1 MIIRPKVR
9 GFVCVTAHPTG
20 CAANVQE
27 QIDYVK
33 NQPPVE
39 GGPKNVLVLGASTG
53 YGLASRIAAAFG
65 CGANTLG
72 VFFERPSERG
82 RTATPGW
89 YNSIAFEKQAKA
101 AGLYA
106 SSLNGDAFSKEIK
119 EQALERIKTDMGKI
133 DLVVYSLAA
142 PRRTDPE
149 TGEVYRSTLKPI
161 GTDYSNKYL
170 DTDRRTIQEAH
181 LEAATDED
189 IRNTVKVM
197 GGEDWE
203 LWIQA
208 LKDAD
213 LLADGC
219 KTVAYDYIGP
229 QVTWPVYKEGTIG
242 RAKIDLRR
250 AKAAINESLEAIQ
263 GKAHV
268 AVNKAVVTQASS
280 AIPGVNLYITILF
293 KIMKE
298 RGGHEGCIEQ
308 MSRLFNDRLYN
319 SSDVPVDE
327 LGLIRMDDLE
337 MADAIQN
344 AVSEVWPK
352 VETDTIDEL
361 TDFVGY
367 QAEFLRLFGFGV
379 DGVDYEVEVEPEL
392 DFASPPSRN
401 IRVAALFFAFNE
413 SGRTTRRKRIGQN
426 RRARA

>member
-20 CAANVQE
+20 CTVNVQE
-27 QIDYVK
+27 QIDYV
-33 NQPPVE
+33 NTQATIE
-39 GGPKNVLVLGASTG
+39 GGPKNVLILGASTG
-53 YGLASRIAAAFG
+53 YGLSSRIAAAFG

-82 RTATPGW
+82 RTASPGW
-89 YNSIAFEKQAKA
+89 YNSVAFEKQAKA

-106 SSLNGDAFSKEIK
+106 SSINGDAFSNDIK
-119 EQALERIKTDMGKI
+119 VQAIDRIKADMGKI
-133 DLVVYSLAA
+133 DLVIYSLAA
-142 PRRTDPE
+142 PRRADPE

-161 GTDYSNKYL
+161 GSNYSNKYL
-170 DTDRRTIQEAH
+170 DTDKKTIQMAE

-208 LKDAD
+208 LKNAD

-229 QVTWPVYKEGTIG
+229 KITWPIYKEGTIG
-242 RAKIDLRR
+242 RAKLDLRR
-250 AKAAINESLEAIQ
+250 AKKAINQTLNSIDGA
-263 GKAHV
+263 AHI

-298 RGGHEGCIEQ
+298 RGGHEGCTEQ
-308 MSRLFNDRLYN
+308 MSRLFRDRLYN
-319 SSDVPVDE
+319 GSEVPVDE
-327 LGLIRMDDLE
+327 LGLIRMDDWE
-337 MADAIQN
+337 MGEAIQS
-344 AVSEVWPK
+344 AVGDIWPK
-352 VETDTIDEL
+352 IETDTVDEM

-367 QAEFLRLFGFGV
+367 QQEFLRLFGFGV
-379 DGVDYEVEVEPEL
+379 DGVDYEAEVEPEVE
-392 DFASPPSRN
+392 F
-401 IRVAALFFAFNE
+401 E
-413 SGRTTRRKRIGQN
+413 
-426 RRARA
+426 

>member
-33 NQPPVE
+33 SQPAIE
-39 GGPKNVLVLGASTG
+39 NGPKNVLIVGASTG

-65 CGANTLG
+65 CQANTLG
-72 VFFERPSERG
+72 IYFERPSERG

-89 YNSIAFEKQAKA
+89 YNSVALEKQAKA

-106 SSLNGDAFSKEIK
+106 SSINGDAFSNEIK
-119 EQALERIKTDMGKI
+119 EQAIDRIKSDMGKI
-133 DLVVYSLAA
+133 DLVIYSLAS

-149 TGEVYRSTLKPI
+149 TGETYRSALKPI
-161 GTDYSNKYL
+161 GADYSNKYL
-170 DTDRRTIQEAH
+170 DTDKKSIQEATV
-181 LEAATDED
+181 EAATEED

-208 LKDAD
+208 LQKAD
-213 LLADGC
+213 LLSEGF

-229 QVTWPVYKEGTIG
+229 KVTWPIYKDGTIG

-250 AKAAINESLEAIQ
+250 AKKAINESVSALQ
-263 GKAHV
+263 GEAHV
-268 AVNKAVVTQASS
+268 SVNKAVVTQASS

-308 MSRLFNDRLYN
+308 MQRLFSDRLYHKDGN
-319 SSDVPVDE
+319 VPLDE
-327 LGLIRMDDLE
+327 LGLIRMDDWE
-337 MADAIQN
+337 MEDKIQDA
-344 AVSEVWPK
+344 VTEVWPL
-352 VETDTIDEL
+352 VSTENLEEL
-361 TDFVGY
+361 TDFEGY
-367 QAEFLRLFGFGV
+367 QTEFLRLFGFGIN
-379 DGVDYEVEVEPEL
+379 GVDYEAEVEPEV
-392 DFASPPSRN
+392 DFD
-401 IRVAALFFAFNE
+401 
-413 SGRTTRRKRIGQN
+413 
-426 RRARA
+426 

>member
-20 CAANVQE
+20 CAVNVQE
-27 QIDYVK
+27 QIDYV
-33 NQPPVE
+33 NTQATIE
-39 GGPKNVLVLGASTG
+39 GGPKNVLILGASTG
-53 YGLASRIAAAFG
+53 YGLSSRIAAAFG

-82 RTATPGW
+82 RTASPGW
-89 YNSIAFEKQAKA
+89 YNSVAFEKQAKA

-106 SSLNGDAFSKEIK
+106 SSINGDAFSNDIK
-119 EQALERIKTDMGKI
+119 VQAIDRIKADMGKI
-133 DLVVYSLAA
+133 DLVIYSLAA
-142 PRRTDPE
+142 PRRADPE

-161 GTDYSNKYL
+161 GSNYSNKYL
-170 DTDRRTIQEAH
+170 DTDKKTIQMAE

-208 LKDAD
+208 LKNAD

-229 QVTWPVYKEGTIG
+229 KITWPIYKEGTIG
-242 RAKIDLRR
+242 RAKLDLRR
-250 AKAAINESLEAIQ
+250 AKKAINQTLNSIDGA
-263 GKAHV
+263 AHI

-298 RGGHEGCIEQ
+298 RGGHEGCTEQ
-308 MSRLFNDRLYN
+308 MSRLFRDRLYN
-319 SSDVPVDE
+319 GSEVPVDE
-327 LGLIRMDDLE
+327 LGLIRMDDWE
-337 MADAIQN
+337 MGEAIQS
-344 AVSEVWPK
+344 AVGDIWPK
-352 VETDTIDEL
+352 IETDTVDEM

-367 QAEFLRLFGFGV
+367 QQEFLRLFGFGV
-379 DGVDYEVEVEPEL
+379 DGVDYEAEVEPEVE
-392 DFASPPSRN
+392 F
-401 IRVAALFFAFNE
+401 E
-413 SGRTTRRKRIGQN
+413 
-426 RRARA
+426 

>member
-33 NQPPVE
+33 SQTPVKN
-39 GGPKNVLVLGASTG
+39 GPKNVLILGASTG
-53 YGLASRIAAAFG
+53 YGLSSRVAAAFG
-65 CGANTLG
+65 SGANTLG

-82 RTATPGW
+82 RTASPGW
-89 YNSIAFEKQAKA
+89 YNSVAFEKQAKA

-106 SSLNGDAFSKEIK
+106 SSINGDAFSKEIK
-119 EQALERIKTDMGKI
+119 DQTLARIKADMGKI
-133 DLVVYSLAA
+133 DLVIYSLAA

-149 TGEVYRSTLKPI
+149 TGEVYKSTLKPI
-161 GTDYSNKYL
+161 GSNYSNKYL
-170 DTDRRTIQEAH
+170 DTDKRTIQMAE
-181 LEAATDED
+181 LDAATDED

-203 LWIQA
+203 LWIHA
-208 LKDAD
+208 LRDSD
-213 LLADGC
+213 LLAEGC

-229 QVTWPVYKEGTIG
+229 KVTWPVYKEGTIG
-242 RAKIDLRR
+242 RAKLDLRR
-250 AKAAINESLEAIQ
+250 AKAAINETLDPINGA
-263 GKAHV
+263 AHV

-298 RGGHEGCIEQ
+298 LGGHEGCTEQ
-308 MSRLFNDRLYN
+308 MARLFKDRLYN
-319 SSDVPVDE
+319 GGEVPVDE

-337 MADAIQN
+337 MDEPIQN
-344 AVSEVWPK
+344 AVAEVWPK
-352 VETDTIDEL
+352 VETDTVDEL

-367 QAEFLRLFGFGV
+367 QEEFLRLFGFGV
-379 DGVDYEVEVEPEL
+379 AGVDYEAEVEPEVH
-392 DFASPPSRN
+392 F
-401 IRVAALFFAFNE
+401 E
-413 SGRTTRRKRIGQN
+413 
-426 RRARA
+426 